1 MNRSPDGES
10 VWRRHEVAISDPD
23 EAGEDISRRYDS
35 KAWGAR
41 RTALEFL
48 YRFSRVGSDDLSLH
62 KTRFDGHLEGP
73 KLAGD
78 EVIVSWNS
86 RGRGVLDIGGADLRV
101 EAGTPVLHPVG
112 RDYLFDYEDFDQNLV
127 RLSGSLLRSV
137 AGERHGAPVLLRFDA
152 GHEPD
157 PAQLHRW
164 WRAVDAAAR
173 AAQRPHE
180 VNALRAQDLQRE
192 VAAAFLDAFPHRVE
206 ELAPGLSAGAAGD
219 RLRRA
224 LEFLHTNAHRSIDTE
239 DAAREAGLSVR
250 GVQEAFRRE
259 LNASPTAVLR
269 GIRLERVR
277 EHLQIA
283 DPAATTVTAVAQQW
297 GFAHLG
303 RFAGAYAERFGESPS
318 TTLRRASARRSVA
331 RG

>member
-1 MNRSPDGES
+1 MARNYE
-10 VWRRHEVAISDPD
+10 
-23 EAGEDISRRYDS
+23 S

-41 RTALEFL
+41 RTELDFV
-48 YRFSRVGSDDLSLH
+48 YRFSRVGGDDMSLH
-62 KTRFDGHLEGP
+62 KTRFDGYLEGP
-73 KLAGD
+73 MVVAD
-78 EVIVSWNS
+78 EVLVSWNS
-86 RGRGVLDIGGADLRV
+86 RGRGVLDTQGADVRV
-101 EAGTPVLHPVG
+101 EAGVPVLHPAG
-112 RDYLFDYEDFDQNLV
+112 REYLFEYEDFDQNLV

-152 GHEPD
+152 GHEAD
-157 PAQLHRW
+157 ATKLGRW

-173 AAQRPHE
+173 AAQRPDD
-180 VNALRAQDLQRE
+180 VNALRAHELQRE

-206 ELAPGLSAGAAGD
+206 ELAPGLPAGAAGD

-224 LEFLHTNAHRSIDTE
+224 LEFLHTNAHRPIDTA

-259 LNASPTAVLR
+259 LDASPTSVLR

-277 EHLQIA
+277 DQLLVA

-303 RFAGAYAERFGESPS
+303 RFAGSYAERFGENPS
-318 TTLRRASARRSVA
+318 TTLRRASQRR
-331 RG
+331 